1 MERFKYKSYL
11 YDTMVL
17 SVRDV
22 DNDVFR
28 DFKAEAVKRGL
39 KVGKALNF
47 AMQDWL
53 DKSSPR
59 KSFMRLKPFH
69 WGKGTENSSQEIDKI
84 LYS

>member
-1 MERFKYKSYL
+1 M
-11 YDTMVL
+11 YDDMVL

-22 DNDVFR
+22 DEDIFR
-28 DFKAEAVKRGL
+28 DFKAQAVKKGL
-39 KVGKALNF
+39 KVGKALSF

-53 DKSSPR
+53 DKSEPK

-69 WGKGTENSSQEIDKI
+69 WGKGTENTSRDIDKI